1 MNNKAL
7 NAFLL
12 ILSQAVNVIIVFLF
26 TPYLVRA
33 LPKEIYGSYSQVLFI
48 SEFIGILTSLAIT
61 QIAMMFFTRTEF
73 EFSDYLKT
81 ILVFT
86 LGAGLVGF
94 VLCLGFSVIAP
105 TIFDNPILG
114 VLLKI
119 YAFNLIGT
127 KVNQVLNQAMI
138 KLNETKKVMLISIG
152 SNFTKLTL
160 ALISIKLY
168 HSIEMLL
175 WIYALEPIVSAA
187 IQYFILYHK
196 NLMNGKFRRPIFM
209 EIFSIGIP
217 LYLVEILG
225 ASYTYIAGFIIGI
238 NLNQTQYAIYRNGS
252 FELPVIGTIYG
263 TISLIFMGDLSK
275 YIQEGN
281 FSLVAKIK
289 KKIITS
295 TAVIIFPI
303 AVYFIFFS
311 KEFIL
316 LYMSE
321 KYIESYKVFIVF
333 TMALLIRLQNY
344 TDVLILMKKSRYVL
358 LSFAVFLV
366 LNVVLNVSLSFS
378 LGIIGCALATII
390 SVVVLAFMQ
399 LHITIKELAVKYID
413 FIDFSGLLK
422 ILIICILWIGAIKGI
437 SYFIH
442 SRPIII
448 LSISVV
454 ICLPTL
460 YIYLLKKKFADIT
473 QFKSIFE
480 KIPILGPKLYN
491 YLQ

>member
-73 EFSDYLKT
+73 EFPDYLKT
-81 ILVFT
+81 ILAFT
-86 LGAGLVGF
+86 LGAGVVGF
-94 VLCLGFSVIAP
+94 IFCQGFSFIAP
-105 TIFDNPILG
+105 SIFDNPTLG
-114 VLLKI
+114 ILLKI
-119 YAFNLIGT
+119 YAFNLVGS
-127 KVNQVLNQAMI
+127 KVNQVLNQALI
-138 KLNETKKVMLISIG
+138 KMNETKKVMVISIG
-152 SNFTKLTL
+152 SNFAKLTL
-160 ALISIKLY
+160 ALISIQVY
-168 HSIEMLL
+168 HSIEFLL
-175 WIYALEPIVSAA
+175 WVYALEPIISAA
-187 IQYFILYHK
+187 IQYFILFRK
-196 NLMNGKFRRPIFM
+196 QLLNGKFRMPIFK

-263 TISLIFMGDLSK
+263 TISLIFMGDLSRH
-275 YIQEGN
+275 IQEGN

-295 TAVIIFPI
+295 TAIIIFPI
-303 AVYFIFFS
+303 AIYFIFFS

-333 TMALLIRLQNY
+333 TLALLIRLQNY
-344 TDVLILMKKSRYVL
+344 TDVLILMKKSSYVL

-366 LNVVLNVSLSFS
+366 LNVVLNLSLSFS
-378 LGIIGCALATII
+378 FGIIGCALATII
-390 SVVVLAFMQ
+390 SVLVLAMLQ
-399 LHITIKELAVKYID
+399 LHLTIKELGVKYID
-413 FIDFSGLLK
+413 FIDVALLAK
-422 ILIICILWIGAIKGI
+422 ILAICTVWIGVIKGI
-437 SYFIH
+437 SYFTPT
-442 SRPIII
+442 RPIFT
-448 LSISVV
+448 LSITALL
-454 ICLPTL
+454 CLPGL
-460 YIYLLKKKFADIT
+460 YIYLLKKKYAVIT
-473 QFKSIFE
+473 QFKTIFE